1 MCPGVHL
8 PGPPTARRSGC
19 AQANSSRLAEDVDA
33 CHGMNFIPSAI
44 TVGDVGARHAD
55 TIAGIGNPDLRMESA
70 ACVFVGGIG
79 WSVLADYLH
88 HRLATCVQ
96 QLHQISYRLV
106 FAIEGDLQIAV
117 PRWAE

>member
-55 TIAGIGNPDLRMESA
+55 TIAGIGNPDLRMKSA

-79 WSVLADYLH
+79 WSVLADYF
-88 HRLATCVQ
+88 RSEERRVGKEC
-96 QLHQISYRLV
+96 
-106 FAIEGDLQIAV
+106 EC
-117 PRWAE
+117 